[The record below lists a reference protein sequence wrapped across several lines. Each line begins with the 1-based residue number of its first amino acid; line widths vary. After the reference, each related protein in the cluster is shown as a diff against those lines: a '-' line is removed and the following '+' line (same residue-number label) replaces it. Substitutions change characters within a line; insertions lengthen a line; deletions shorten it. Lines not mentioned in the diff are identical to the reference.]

1 MRQLLDKFS
10 DGLEEGENDNATCN
24 LKKPNSNQHQLKLT
38 STHCHVR
45 WPEVVL
51 PNIDQIKEAAQL
63 LEEKIVKMLDNI
75 ADQSQSGTGIEY
87 ASLFDFN
94 NQVDNKKPIE
104 YFKELH
110 AIYSISYKHTDPQ
123 NENDDLDFRK
133 HNTTI
138 KIMYEGKIP
147 KQIKKRQ
154 SGPTLITGEHL
165 KCLKLHSSNQNLEK
179 HTKWP

>member
-10 DGLEEGENDNATCN
+10 NGLKEGENDNVTGN
-24 LKKPNSNQHQLKLT
+24 LKTPISNQHQLKLT
-38 STHCHVR
+38 CSHCHVR
-45 WPEVVL
+45 WQEVVL
-51 PNIDQIKEAAQL
+51 PNIDQIKVAAQL
-63 LEEKIVKMLDNI
+63 LKGKNIKKLVDNI
-75 ADQSQSGTGIEY
+75 VDQSQSGTAIEY

-94 NQVDNKKPIE
+94 NPVDNKNPIQ

-110 AIYSISYKHTDPQ
+110 AIYSISYNHTDPQ

-138 KIMYEGKIP
+138 KIMYEEKIP
-147 KQIKKRQ
+147 KQIKKGQ

-165 KCLKLHSSNQNLEK
+165 K
-179 HTKWP
+179 